1 MCLAGATLVTL
12 YLEGIAFH
20 RAADTASLL
29 ELFAEGFEG
38 VGVLGNSCNDRD
50 GLATSSFGLSS
61 DTHHAITACT
71 RPRIAADTFDQLTLA
86 LGA

>member
-29 ELFAEGFEG
+29 ELFAKGFEG
-38 VGVLGNSCNDRD
+38 VGVLGN
-50 GLATSSFGLSS
+50 A
-61 DTHHAITACT
+61 
-71 RPRIAADTFDQLTLA
+71 
-86 LGA
+86 